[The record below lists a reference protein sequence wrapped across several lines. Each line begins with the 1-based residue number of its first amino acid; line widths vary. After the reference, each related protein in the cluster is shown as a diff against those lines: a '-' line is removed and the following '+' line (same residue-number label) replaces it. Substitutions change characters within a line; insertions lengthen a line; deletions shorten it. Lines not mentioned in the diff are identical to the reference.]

1 MKEVRPLDRTIFLVD
16 MNAFYISCEMGRNA
30 SLRGKPAAVA
40 GDPLKRTGIIL
51 ASNYEARAKGVKTA
65 MTVHEA
71 LKRCPELL
79 TVPPD
84 HTYYEEVSSSFMNLL
99 EDFTP
104 LIEQNSIDEAWLDM
118 TGSLHLYNSAEDAA
132 RIIMERLENE
142 LNLWCSIG
150 ISSNKFL
157 SKMASDM
164 KKPQGIT
171 SLYPS
176 DVKNK
181 LWPLPVGAMYG
192 IGHKTS
198 EALKAL
204 NILSIKVLAA
214 YPLEDLL
221 RRFGKHGYKMHLH
234 AQGTDAEPL
243 VPRKRE
249 NLKSIGKS
257 ITLHENYEDLAP
269 TLLLLQ
275 KLSDEVSIRARSLSK
290 RGHTVQIT
298 LKSTDFRVF
307 TRQCKLPQTNVATK
321 LYEAAA
327 SLLRDVFEEAKPI
340 RLLGVSLT
348 DFQESTTQEQLTM
361 FSMDPSLETSP
372 KESDKEEHLQAAI
385 DLIRKKFGKNS
396 VSFASIMK
404 DKEKEP

>member
-204 NILSIKVLAA
+204 NILSIKDLAA

-396 VSFASIMK
+396 VSFASIME

>member
-16 MNAFYISCEMGRNA
+16 MNAFYISCEMGRNP
-30 SLRGKPAAVA
+30 SLREKPAAVA

-198 EALKAL
+198 EALKAM
-204 NILSIKVLAA
+204 NILSIKDLAA

-249 NLKSIGKS
+249 DQKSIGKS

-298 LKSTDFRVF
+298 LKSSDFKVF
-307 TRQCKLPQTNVATK
+307 TRQCKIPQTNVATK

-327 SLLRDVFEEAKPI
+327 SLLRDVFDQAKPI

-348 DFQESTTQEQLTM
+348 DFQESTAQEQLTM
-361 FSMDPSLETSP
+361 FSMDTSLETSP

-385 DLIRKKFGKNS
+385 DLIRKKYGKNS

>member
-1 MKEVRPLDRTIFLVD
+1 MKGVRPLDRTIFLVD

-40 GDPLKRTGIIL
+40 RDPLKRTGIIL
-51 ASNYEARAKGVKTA
+51 AANYEARARGIKTA
-65 MTVHEA
+65 MTLHEA

-84 HTYYEEVSSSFMNLL
+84 HPYYEEVSSSFMQLL

-118 TGSLHLYNSAEDAA
+118 TGSLHLYTSAEDAA
-132 RIIMERLENE
+132 KIIMGRLEEE

-171 SLYPS
+171 CLYPG
-176 DVKNK
+176 DVETK
-181 LWPLPVGAMYG
+181 LWPMPVHAMYG
-192 IGHKTS
+192 IGDKTS
-198 EALKAL
+198 EVLKDM
-204 NILSIKVLAA
+204 NILTIKDLAT

-234 AQGTDAEPL
+234 AQGKDAEPL

-249 NLKSIGKS
+249 DLKSIGKS
-257 ITLHENYEDLAP
+257 ITLSENYEDMGLA
-269 TLLLLQ
+269 LLLLQ

-298 LKSTDFRVF
+298 LKSSDFKVL
-307 TRQCKLPQTNVATK
+307 TRQCKIPQTNVATK

-327 SLLRDVFEEAKPI
+327 SLLRDVFDQAKPI

-348 DFQESTTQEQLTM
+348 DFHESTTQEQLTM
-361 FSMDPSLETSP
+361 FSMDTSLEVSP
-372 KESDKEEHLQAAI
+372 MISDKEEHLQEAI
-385 DLIRKKFGKNS
+385 DLIRKKYGKNS